1 MSTSRALRALPTL
14 VRIGMVESIAYRAEM
29 VVWLLTT
36 TMPLVMLGLWTS
48 VADEAPFRAWATRD
62 FVAYY
67 LAALL
72 VRNLTSNWV
81 AWQISEEIRGG
92 QVSGRLLRP
101 IHPFAGYLGTHVGAI
116 PLRLI
121 AVAPVLVLMLATS
134 ARGVLVT
141 DPAHVALFLL
151 SIVGAWALTF
161 GVFLCLGS
169 LAFFLDKAMGI
180 IEVYFGVFA
189 ILSGYL
195 IPLALLPDWIQA
207 IARWLPFRSMLGD
220 PISIWIGRVPS
231 VTDAAQL
238 VAQQWAW
245 AAALLLLAGWLW
257 RTGVRRYEA
266 YGG

>member
-1 MSTSRALRALPTL
+1 MSAVRALPTL

-67 LAALL
+67 LGALL

-81 AWQISEEIRGG
+81 AWQMGEEIRTG
-92 QVSGRLLRP
+92 QISGRLLRP
-101 IHPFAGYLGTHVGAI
+101 IHPFAGYLGTHLGAV
-116 PLRLI
+116 PLRAL
-121 AVAPVLVLMLATS
+121 AVAPVLVLMLFTD
-134 ARGVLVT
+134 ARHVLVT
-141 DPAHVALFLL
+141 DPAHLALFVA

-161 GVFLCLGS
+161 GIFLCLGTI
-169 LAFFLDKAMGI
+169 AFFLDKAMGI
-180 IEVYFGVFA
+180 FEVYFGVFA

-195 IPLALLPDWIQA
+195 IPLEHLPGWIQA

-220 PISIWIGRVPS
+220 PIAIWIGRVPS
-231 VTDAAQL
+231 TADAARL

-245 AAALLLLAGWLW
+245 AIGLLLLAAWLW
-257 RTGVRRYEA
+257 RRGVRRYEA
-266 YGG
+266 FGG

>member
-1 MSTSRALRALPTL
+1 MTRGLRALPTL
-14 VRIGMVESIAYRAEM
+14 IRVGMVESIAYRAEM

-48 VADEAPFRAWATRD
+48 VTDEAPFRAWATRD

-81 AWQISEEIRGG
+81 AWQISEEVRTGG
-92 QVSGRLLRP
+92 VAGRLLRP
-101 IHPFAGYLGTHVGAI
+101 IHPFVGYLGTHLGAV
-116 PLRLI
+116 PLRLL
-121 AVAPVLVLMLATS
+121 AVAPVLVLVLASS

-141 DPAHVALFLL
+141 DPAHVGLGLLAL
-151 SIVGAWALTF
+151 VGAWALTF
-161 GVFLCLGS
+161 GVFLCLGTLS
-169 LAFFLDKAMGI
+169 FFLDKALGI

-189 ILSGYL
+189 IMSGYL
-195 IPLALLPDWIQA
+195 IPLPLLPGWAQA

-220 PISIWIGRVPS
+220 PVAIWIGRVPE
-231 VTDAAQL
+231 VEVAGRL

-266 YGG
+266 FGG